1 MASVRALACLLLLV
15 AVAFTSAT
23 ASDEKS
29 EHVVSLGADF
39 DATVNDGNVWF
50 IKVRDCRCMKPLRT
64 VGVVVWP
71 DQLTPPALLMFG
83 AVLRS
88 LVR

>member
-1 MASVRALACLLLLV
+1 MASVRALACLVLL

-29 EHVVSLGADF
+29 ENVISLGADF

-50 IKVRDCRCMKPLRT
+50 IKVSSCRCMEPLRT
-64 VGVVVWP
+64 VGVVVGP
-71 DQLTPPALLMFG
+71 DQLTPLLVFA